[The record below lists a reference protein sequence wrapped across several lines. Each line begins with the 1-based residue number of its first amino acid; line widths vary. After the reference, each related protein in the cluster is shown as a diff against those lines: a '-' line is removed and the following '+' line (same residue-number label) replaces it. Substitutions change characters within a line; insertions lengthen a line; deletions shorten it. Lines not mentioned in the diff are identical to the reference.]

1 LLPLQAEKILTTK
14 NNITMNELLKNLG
27 VVILLIGVLI
37 LAIPAFTDNVTNNIL
52 LGGLGVIV
60 VGYLVHIILNKKL
73 E

>member
-1 LLPLQAEKILTTK
+1 
-14 NNITMNELLKNLG
+14 MNELLKNLG